1 MQTGGEANTE
11 LKPPARRK
19 MAYIWECVGTVYE
32 QNKAE
37 LTPYLVPMQSRE
49 HPDHNRTVSDMLCI
63 QVRQLPH
70 HQNTREVRVFE
81 VGRVAYSNTSCKLE
95 SRENSTS

>member
-37 LTPYLVPMQSRE
+37 LTLYLVPMQSRE